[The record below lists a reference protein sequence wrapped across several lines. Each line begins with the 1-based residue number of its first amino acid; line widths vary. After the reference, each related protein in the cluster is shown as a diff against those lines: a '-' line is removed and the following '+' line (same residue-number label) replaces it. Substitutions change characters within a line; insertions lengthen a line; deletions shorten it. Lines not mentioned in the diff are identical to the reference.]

1 MFKIAIFFLFNLQLM
16 PDLIDGRF
24 ITFQNDGYFYIIDE
38 EDIYKTENGQTYSVF
53 KHHINFPHFNFN
65 FLSIDKK
72 GYLISKGLGL
82 VYTFNNNEI
91 SRIDNSFD
99 HRNKYLS
106 SLFAYQNRI
115 FSFGGYGLFTD
126 KNNIIYF
133 DDDAKEW
140 FEFNY
145 YPTETQ
151 PPPRR
156 SAISLV
162 DESDLFILSGF
173 RKIIDEQFN
182 VSLEFLPDL
191 WRLDLNSHIWE
202 YRGETTISDLLEPNI
217 DLRFVKIV
225 PYKENHL
232 FITNYNCLLIDIKN
246 NFVQKFEEFN
256 SAIMTGASTIS
267 YNPLSN
273 QFMIIS
279 NNHVDGKKKPIFI
292 SEQEFLSGEVSDYE
306 LLRKTNNS
314 YIFLIF
320 FALIPFILF
329 FIFQKNTK
337 NVKDKILKNRDN
349 IRQQLNLYENRIL
362 DELLENEDSI
372 LENPYILSFYEPNMS
387 YESKTKK
394 LRISLKKINKVVSN
408 NIRVSKDVIVKE
420 NSSYDKRIR
429 IVRLK

>member
-1 MFKIAIFFLFNLQLM
+1 
-16 PDLIDGRF
+16 
-24 ITFQNDGYFYIIDE
+24 
-38 EDIYKTENGQTYSVF
+38 
-53 KHHINFPHFNFN
+53 
-65 FLSIDKK
+65 
-72 GYLISKGLGL
+72 
-82 VYTFNNNEI
+82 
-91 SRIDNSFD
+91 
-99 HRNKYLS
+99 
-106 SLFAYQNRI
+106 
-115 FSFGGYGLFTD
+115 
-126 KNNIIYF
+126 
-133 DDDAKEW
+133 
-140 FEFNY
+140 
-145 YPTETQ
+145 
-151 PPPRR
+151 
-156 SAISLV
+156 
-162 DESDLFILSGF
+162 
-173 RKIIDEQFN
+173 
-182 VSLEFLPDL
+182 
-191 WRLDLNSHIWE
+191 
-202 YRGETTISDLLEPNI
+202 
-217 DLRFVKIV
+217 
-225 PYKENHL
+225 
-232 FITNYNCLLIDIKN
+232 
-246 NFVQKFEEFN
+246 
-256 SAIMTGASTIS
+256 MTGASTIS

-292 SEQEFLSGEVSDYE
+292 SEQEFLSGEVRDYE

-408 NIRVSKDVIVKE
+408 NIRVSKDVILKE

>member
-1 MFKIAIFFLFNLQLM
+1 M
-16 PDLIDGRF
+16 
-24 ITFQNDGYFYIIDE
+24 
-38 EDIYKTENGQTYSVF
+38 
-53 KHHINFPHFNFN
+53 
-65 FLSIDKK
+65 
-72 GYLISKGLGL
+72 
-82 VYTFNNNEI
+82 
-91 SRIDNSFD
+91 
-99 HRNKYLS
+99 
-106 SLFAYQNRI
+106 
-115 FSFGGYGLFTD
+115 
-126 KNNIIYF
+126 
-133 DDDAKEW
+133 
-140 FEFNY
+140 
-145 YPTETQ
+145 
-151 PPPRR
+151 
-156 SAISLV
+156 
-162 DESDLFILSGF
+162 SGF

-292 SEQEFLSGEVSDYE
+292 SEQEFLSGEVRDYE

-349 IRQQLNLYENRIL
+349 IRQQLNLHENRIL